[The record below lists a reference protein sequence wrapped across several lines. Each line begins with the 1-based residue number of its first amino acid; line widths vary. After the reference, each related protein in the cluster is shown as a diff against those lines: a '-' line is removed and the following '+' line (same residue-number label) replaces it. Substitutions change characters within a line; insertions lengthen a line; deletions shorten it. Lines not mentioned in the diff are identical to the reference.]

1 MFSITMVMVCTVL
14 LQGKT
19 NQIRLLNIYRC
30 QLFKLYFVRCP
41 TTIGDNQGISTH
53 LFCKLCF
60 KSDKRSEVFIKSLV
74 AYQTEGQD

>member
-60 KSDKRSEVFIKSLV
+60 KSDKRSEVFYKESCCIS
-74 AYQTEGQD
+74 D